1 MKPLGLLLVI
11 CCLASTG
18 FCISC
23 KSCWHMLGSQCNG
36 SSVPCSS
43 DQVCVASYTLISTVT
58 SETPQY
64 TLSCGSRSQCNANGS
79 LTFNYGKL
87 RTRTSCCDTND
98 CIPPFPTLPPVSSQK
113 NKLTCR
119 ACFSDTSDYCY
130 TGDTIECT
138 GDEMKCGR
146 MARRLSGTVT
156 KNDALRGCATKSYC
170 EIFGSQTSTIQGLN
184 VDSKMFCSDG
194 APALH
199 VGLLGS
205 IVAILLTKLLF

>member
-11 CCLASTG
+11 CCLTSTG

-23 KSCWHMLGSQCNG
+23 KSCWHMLDSQCDG

-58 SETPQY
+58 SETPLY
-64 TLSCGSRSQCNANGS
+64 TLSCGSHSQCHFSGS
-79 LTFNYGKL
+79 MSTNHGTV
-87 RTRTSCCDTND
+87 RTRNSCCDTDD
-98 CIPPFPTLPPVSSQK
+98 CIPPFPTLQPVCPMK

-130 TGDTIECT
+130 TSDTIECT
-138 GDEMKCGR
+138 GNERKCGR
-146 MARRLSGTVT
+146 MARRLSGAVT
-156 KNDALRGCATKSYC
+156 KNDALRGCATRSYC
-170 EIFGSQTSTIQGLN
+170 EKVGNQMSTIQGLN
-184 VDSKMFCSDG
+184 IDSKMFCSDG